1 MKITYIKSK
10 DTETIDVPE
19 LTERVGNILNK
30 YLDDNN
36 ELLFNSYVTGDRIEG
51 ESEEIFLFMDEET
64 SNNLVNFY
72 RDYNL
77 LIDYKDITLDVKIGQ
92 CDIKSFKEHFN
103 KKEGCEFNYSL
114 LETFLNTHM
123 TRDDVLDKIYAS
135 GSKSLT
141 ELDTELL

>member
-10 DTETIDVPE
+10 NTETIEVPE
-19 LTERVGNILNK
+19 LTEKIGSILSK
-30 YLDDNN
+30 YLDDDN
-36 ELLFNSYVTGDRIEG
+36 ELLFDSYVTGDRIEG
-51 ESEEIFLFMDEET
+51 DSEEIFLFMDEET

-77 LIDYKDITLDVKIGQ
+77 LIDYKDITMDVKIGK
-92 CDIKSFKEHFN
+92 CDIKSFQEHFN
-103 KKEGCEFNYSL
+103 KKEGCEFNYNL

-135 GSKSLT
+135 GSESLT
-141 ELDTELL
+141 ESEKKLL